1 MVWIMLVKLMYN
13 VHPDIDPYAKKY
25 ANSEQLKNHRV
36 SIFVDLMKKKTF
48 SAFRQNW
55 KVTQHACSMFH
66 VRCSHHANFI
76 ADTWK
81 IIWQRI
87 GANIWQTF
95 NVSDESALHSTE
107 LEPSRAQPSWITAIN
122 ASYVFR
128 RCLANCLIIQQI
140 CSSLSYV
147 DRCWLWNIVYNM
159 YLFALERFNDYAF
172 A

>member
-1 MVWIMLVKLMYN
+1 
-13 VHPDIDPYAKKY
+13 
-25 ANSEQLKNHRV
+25 
-36 SIFVDLMKKKTF
+36 MKKWYESCSLDYCSMYIQILIHTQNIREQRTF
-48 SAFRQNW
+48 KKKIIVWAFSEFGQNW
-55 KVTQHACSMFH
+55 KVTQHACFMFH

-76 ADTWK
+76 ADIWK

-95 NVSDESALHSTE
+95 NVSDESALHSTK
-107 LEPSRAQPSWITAIN
+107 LEPSRAKPSWIAAIN
-122 ASYVFR
+122 AFYVFH

-147 DRCWLWNIVYNM
+147 DHCWLWNIVYNM
-159 YLFALERFNDYAF
+159 YLFASKRFNDYAF